1 VLTAILLRPPAA
13 ALQAKVVLLVKEH
26 VKCRTLA
33 IGDGANDVP
42 MIQAAS
48 IGAVPRAPRGWCT
61 HGPHADSLVGRATAM

>member
-1 VLTAILLRPPAA
+1 MLTPPIVVMLCHPAP
-13 ALQAKVVLLVKEH
+13 ALQAKVVLLVKEN

-48 IGAVPRAPRGWCT
+48 IGAVPRVPRW
-61 HGPHADSLVGRATAM
+61 